1 MTYIKEA
8 PLNMPKSEGA
18 TSEIQD
24 KYNELDFIFDQV
36 KQPIQ
41 ENFSENK
48 SDKTGKKQVSVFK
61 DFSQLIENVELSSI
75 IHDIQ
80 NGRYKSEVENIR
92 AALHENNQ
100 LDADRLKKKLIGFT
114 PSGTFNNGRKAKD
127 ITTYS
132 GCIILDIDKLTPE
145 QLTIAKEA
153 VVSIPYTYAAFI
165 SPSGK
170 GLKIVVTIDQ
180 GRENHAAAMAQ
191 ITNYYYK
198 KLNLPIDP
206 SGKDVS
212 RLCFVSYDPD
222 CYFNPKPEIFII
234 NSSLEFKQKANLI
247 KKDNSLAEDNPDQQF
262 DECVKFTERK
272 FSYFNGN
279 RNNFIHQLACNC
291 NRKGIPLSTALSFI
305 RQSYDLDETELT
317 KTVESAYNNNPND
330 FANSANFAS
339 SAVPGSDDL
348 SSKEALMS
356 NMPYLPD
363 CIFKALPNLL
373 LDGCKVFTN
382 RRERDVFLTGA
393 LSVFS
398 GCMPNVVGVYMRK
411 EVYANLYT
419 FIVAPAASGKGALT
433 FSKELGQKY
442 HEKLLQE
449 SNDQRKIYNMKID
462 EYKKNLYNKNA
473 EKESLEMP
481 EEPPFKL
488 LYIPGNNSSARVIQH
503 LKESDGQAIFC
514 ETEADTIGNVFK
526 QDWGSYSDLLRKAFH
541 HEPISYSRK
550 KDKEFVEIK
559 KTRLS
564 VALAGT
570 PGQVEGL
577 IKSAEDGLFSR
588 FLFYVFRSDIEW
600 MDASD
605 TAGGYNLTTHFEALS
620 IQVLRF
626 VEFLNYTGKIHFSLT
641 HNQWNKLNE
650 FGSKSLSKLTT
661 FISEEMASTAKRL
674 GLILYR
680 IAMIISALRYFDNGE
695 VPINMT
701 CSDEDFD
708 IALKLIN
715 TYKEHASFMFGEL
728 PKSPGV
734 ADKTLKK
741 FFDLLPDEFQRKEAI
756 NLALNM
762 QIKERT
768 ADGYLSKLVSLKLLD
783 QPKLGNYQKKMR
795 C

>member
-1 MTYIKEA
+1 MTYKNEA
-8 PLNMPKSEGA
+8 PANSTKSAEA
-18 TSEIQD
+18 NTNDLHKNNS
-24 KYNELDFIFDQV
+24 LLFDFQNDN
-36 KQPIQ
+36 QPIR
-41 ENFSENK
+41 ENYSENN
-48 SDKTGKKQVSVFK
+48 SDSIGIKQVSVFK
-61 DFSQLIENVELSSI
+61 DFSKLIENVELSSI

-80 NGRYKSEVENIR
+80 NGRYKSEVEDIR
-92 AALHENNQ
+92 AALSENNQ
-100 LDADRLKKKLIGFT
+100 YDADRLKKKLIGFT
-114 PSGTFNNGRKAKD
+114 PSGTFNNGRKIKD

-145 QLTIAKEA
+145 QLTTAKETA
-153 VVSIPYTYAAFI
+153 VSIPYTYAAFV

-170 GLKIVVTIDQ
+170 GLKIIVTIDQ
-180 GRENHAAAMAQ
+180 GREQHAAAMAQ
-191 ITNYYYK
+191 ITNYYFK

-222 CYFNPKPEIFII
+222 CYFNPKPEIFKA
-234 NSSLEFKQKANLI
+234 NSSLEFKQKHQLV
-247 KKDNSLAEDNPDQQF
+247 KKVSIQVEDNPDQLF
-262 DECVKFTERK
+262 DDCVKFTERK
-272 FSYFNGN
+272 STYHIGN

-291 NRKGIPLSTALSFI
+291 NRKGIPFDTALSYI
-305 RQSYDLDETELT
+305 RQSYDLDDTELT
-317 KTVESAYNNNPND
+317 KAVESAYNNNPND

-339 SAVPGSDDL
+339 SAVSKSDEL
-348 SSKEALMS
+348 SSKEAVMS

-363 CIFKALPNLL
+363 DIFNSLPALLK
-373 LDGCKVFTN
+373 DGCKVFTN
-382 RRERDVFLTGA
+382 KRERDVFLTGA
-393 LSVFS
+393 LSIFS

-419 FIVAPAASGKGALT
+419 FTVAPAASGKGALT

-442 HEKLLQE
+442 HEKLLQF
-449 SNDQRKIYNMKID
+449 SNDQRKIYNMKME
-462 EYKKNLYNKNA
+462 EYKKNSFSKNT
-473 EKESLEMP
+473 EKESIEMP
-481 EEPPFKL
+481 VEPPFKV

-503 LKESDGQAIFC
+503 LKESDGQGIFC

-559 KTRLS
+559 KPRLA

-588 FLFYVFRSDIEW
+588 FLFYVFRSEIEW

-620 IQVLRF
+620 ILVLRF
-626 VEFLNYTGKIHFSLT
+626 VEFLNYTDKIHFNLT
-641 HNQWNKLNE
+641 GNQWTKLNE
-650 FGSKSLSKLTT
+650 FGNSSISKLTT
-661 FISEEMASTAKRL
+661 LISEEMASTSKRL

-680 IAMIISALRYFDNGE
+680 IAMIISALRYYDNGE
-695 VPINMT
+695 VPIHMT
-701 CSDEDFD
+701 CSDDDFD

-715 TYKEHASFMFGEL
+715 TYQEHAAFMFGQL

-741 FFDLLPDEFQRKEAI
+741 FFDLLPDEFLRKDAVAI
-756 NLALNM
+756 ALTIN
-762 QIKERT
+762 IKERT
-768 ADGYLSKLVSLKLLD
+768 ADGYLSKLVSSKLLEQD
-783 QPKLGNYQKKMR
+783 KLGHYTKVKK
-795 C
+795 

>member
-1 MTYIKEA
+1 MNEKNEA
-8 PLNMPKSEGA
+8 LPNTPNSERA
-18 TSEIQD
+18 TTELQD
-24 KYNELDFIFDQV
+24 KYSALNIVFEQT

-41 ENFSENK
+41 VNYSENNPLECSK
-48 SDKTGKKQVSVFK
+48 RQVSVFK
-61 DFSQLIENVELSSI
+61 NFSQQVENVELSCI

-80 NGRYKSEVENIR
+80 NGKYKAEVENIR
-92 AALHENNQ
+92 AALCENNQ

-114 PSGTFNNGRKAKD
+114 PSGTFNNGRKIKD
-127 ITTYS
+127 ISTYS

-145 QLTIAKEA
+145 QLAMAKETA
-153 VVSIPYTYAAFI
+153 VSIPYTYAAFV

-170 GLKIVVTIDQ
+170 GLKIIVIIDK
-180 GRENHAAAMAQ
+180 GREHHAAAMAQ
-191 ITNYYYK
+191 ISAFYFK
-198 KLNLPIDP
+198 ELNLPIDP

-212 RLCFVSYDPD
+212 RLCFMSYDPD
-222 CYFNPKPEIFII
+222 CYFNPKPEIFNI
-234 NSSLEFKQKANLI
+234 NASIQFQQQYSLENQKN
-247 KKDNSLAEDNPDQQF
+247 KSMEVNPDLQF
-262 DECVKFTERK
+262 QDCVKFTERK
-272 FSYFNGN
+272 FTYLNGN

-291 NRKGIPLSTALSFI
+291 NRKGISLSSALSFI
-305 RQSYDLDETELT
+305 RQSYDLDETELI

-339 SAVPGSDDL
+339 SAVPTSDDL
-348 SSKEALMS
+348 PSKEALMS

-363 CIFKALPNLL
+363 SIFDLLPELL
-373 LDGCKVFTN
+373 RDGCKVFTN
-382 RRERDVFLTGA
+382 KRERDVFLTGA
-393 LSVFS
+393 LSIFS

-411 EVYANLYT
+411 EVYANMYV

-442 HEKLLQE
+442 HEKLLQA
-449 SNDQRKIYNMKID
+449 SSDQRKIYNMKME
-462 EYKKNLYNKNA
+462 EYKKNMYNKNA
-473 EKESLEMP
+473 EKESLEIP
-481 EEPPFKL
+481 EEPPFKV
-488 LYIPGNNSSARVIQH
+488 LYIPANNSSARVIQH
-503 LKESDGQAIFC
+503 LKEGDEQGIFC
-514 ETEADTIGNVFK
+514 ETEADTMGNVLK

-559 KTRLS
+559 KPRLA

-588 FLFYVFRSDIEW
+588 FLFYVFRSEIEW

-620 IQVLRF
+620 IQVLQF
-626 VEFLNYTGKIHFSLT
+626 VEFLQSTNKINFNLT
-641 HNQWNKLNE
+641 TNQWNKLNE
-650 FGSKSLSKLTT
+650 FGCKSISKLTT
-661 FISEEMASTAKRL
+661 LISEDMASTAKRL

-695 VPINMT
+695 VPIHMT
-701 CSDEDFD
+701 CSDDDFG

-715 TYKEHASFMFGEL
+715 TYQEHAAFMYGEL
-728 PKSPGV
+728 PKSAGV

-741 FFDLLPDEFQRKEAI
+741 FIDLLPDEFQRKEAVE
-756 NLALNM
+756 LALSINV
-762 QIKERT
+762 KERT
-768 ADGYLSKLVSLKLLD
+768 ADGYLAKLVAIKQLD
-783 QPKLGNYQKKMR
+783 NTRLGFYKKIKY
-795 C
+795 